1 MALFIKSKFSF
12 VNFIRKLLSQRTLCA
27 TLVFTSSTSNG
38 RVFASLLLNCKA
50 AMRQIKARINFK
62 ILPFKLKEMAAKNI
76 NISPLVLGSKVPK
89 TSVASRL
96 NQLKPNG
103 CT

>member
-1 MALFIKSKFSF
+1 
-12 VNFIRKLLSQRTLCA
+12 
-27 TLVFTSSTSNG
+27 
-38 RVFASLLLNCKA
+38 
-50 AMRQIKARINFK
+50 MRQIKARINFK

-76 NISPLVLGSKVPK
+76 NISPLVLGSKAPK